1 MARSDGGRQPVPI
14 TPGMRARVAR
24 NAPAAIARRG
34 GGFWIEQWIAL
45 LHWVAVATT
54 SLAGLLLLG
63 WSPLAMLAFLLAS
76 AWLNVAGD
84 LLRWLLFRRR
94 VHAFAETF
102 SDDAEVW
109 AVALALHSG
118 KQSLPPEQSNRY
130 AVGIGLFVDLAFG
143 GVATAVMLLAL
154 QAHGV
159 DLWTDFRSDGPL
171 RWTLLAIIALQV
183 LGLCWALLSHAVGSQ
198 REVPMKVT
206 PGARGLGLFI
216 LMFLVM
222 GAGDEGRQLWLPLVI
237 ANGLLMLLGA
247 VGLFGLLLMLRDHPR
262 ALAALAALRREA
274 PRQA

>member
-1 MARSDGGRQPVPI
+1 MPI
-14 TPGMRARVAR
+14 TREVRARVAR
-24 NAPAAIARRG
+24 NAPAAIARRRG
-34 GGFWIEQWIAL
+34 GYWIEQWIAL
-45 LHWVAVATT
+45 LQWFVVAAT
-54 SLAGLLLLG
+54 SLAGLVLFG
-63 WSPLAMLAFLLAS
+63 WSPLSMLAFLLAS
-76 AWLNVAGD
+76 AWTSVAGD

-130 AVGIGLFVDLAFG
+130 AVGIGLFVDLVFG

-154 QAHGV
+154 REQGF
-159 DLWTDFRSDGPL
+159 DPWTDFRSDGPI
-171 RWTLLAIIALQV
+171 RWTLLAIVALQA
-183 LGLCWALLSHAVGSQ
+183 LGLAWALLSHAVGSQ
-198 REVPMKVT
+198 RDVPMKIT

-222 GAGDEGRQLWLPLVI
+222 GLGDDGSQLWLPLMV
-237 ANGLLMLLGA
+237 ANGLLLLLGVFGFA
-247 VGLFGLLLMLRDHPR
+247 GLLLMLRDHPR